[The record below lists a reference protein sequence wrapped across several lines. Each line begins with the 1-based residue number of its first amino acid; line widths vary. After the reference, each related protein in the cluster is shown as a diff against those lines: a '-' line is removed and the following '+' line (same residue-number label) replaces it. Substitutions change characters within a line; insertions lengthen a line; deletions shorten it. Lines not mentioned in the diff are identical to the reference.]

1 MNALHEPPD
10 DLITGFLRQSYAGA
24 VRQRLLAIERAV
36 QSGQRHEII
45 VRGLEQAGMNAS
57 MGTFR
62 KSLSRARIWWRKQL
76 LMQLAQHQAQQAEAD
91 KGQGNDLPMHE
102 GNSQFNAPTRDLL
115 SIAGFANQVAHSHP
129 NAGQSAVV
137 MPRPALPPEATPA
150 MVESKPVPRT
160 RTPAV
165 AGRVDLD
172 QFFKPKSVF
181 SKT

>member
-1 MNALHEPPD
+1 MNELHELPD
-10 DLITGFLRQSYAGA
+10 DLINGFLRQSYAGA

-36 QSGQRHEII
+36 QSGQRHELI
-45 VRGLEQAGMNAS
+45 VRGLEQGGMNAS
-57 MGTFR
+57 MATFR

-76 LMQLAQHQAQQAEAD
+76 LMQMAQNQAQQQEPGKGLGNEAHP
-91 KGQGNDLPMHE
+91 Q
-102 GNSQFNAPTRDLL
+102 
-115 SIAGFANQVAHSHP
+115 P

-137 MPRPALPPEATPA
+137 MPRPGLPPEAAPG
-150 MVESKPVPRT
+150 MVERKQEPRT
-160 RTPAV
+160 RSPAV